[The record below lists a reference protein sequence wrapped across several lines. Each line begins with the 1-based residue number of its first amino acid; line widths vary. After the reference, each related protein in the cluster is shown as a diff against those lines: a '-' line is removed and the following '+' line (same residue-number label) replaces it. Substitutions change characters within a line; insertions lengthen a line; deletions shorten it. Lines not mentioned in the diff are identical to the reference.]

1 MADRIKGITIEI
13 GGDTTGLNKALSGVN
28 KEISSTQGQLKDV
41 ERLLKLDPTN
51 TELLR
56 QKQKLLAEAVQGTK
70 GKLDTLKEA
79 NKQVAESASN
89 YDAWKEK
96 YDPIKKQIDETK
108 NKLGDLKEQSRNAD
122 EQLAN
127 GEISQE
133 KYDAIQ
139 EEIKKT
145 SSELKTLQKSA
156 KEVSD
161 EFGNPVAPEQYDAL
175 QREIAETEQ
184 QLKSLEDQAGKAN
197 TTLQQISAAGDKFQ
211 EVGQKIEGVGK
222 KLLPVTAAVTGIGAA
237 AVKTTA
243 DFDESMSNVS
253 AISGATGE
261 DFNRLRE
268 KAREM
273 GAETKFSASE
283 AADAMSYMAMA
294 GWKTDDMLNGISGI
308 MNLAAASGA
317 DLATTSDIVTDAL
330 TGMGYTAADAGRLAD
345 VMAAA
350 SSNANTNVEMMGE
363 TFKYVAPVCGSLGYS
378 MEDTALAVGLMAN
391 SGIKASQAGTQLR
404 AAITNMV
411 KPTES
416 MEGVMNE
423 LGIEIA
429 NEDGSMKSLDETLK
443 ILRESFAVTT
453 EEQKAQRMATL
464 EQQAIADGY
473 GETLKGLSEEEK
485 YFQLAMYAGQEQ
497 IKDMSEAQFK
507 KQAMDKLGIKVT
519 KKTNKAQ
526 VAQNLALALGTQA
539 IEGLTQ
545 EQQSAYAATLFG
557 KEAMSGMLAII
568 NASEDDYKKLSD
580 AIANSEGAAK
590 DMAET
595 TQDNLNGQLTILKS
609 QLQEAAIA
617 IGDALIP
624 KIRALVA
631 KIQQWTD
638 WFNKLDATQKETV
651 VKIGLLVAA
660 IGPLLI
666 SIGKLSTG
674 IGALMKMLPVIS
686 GGLTALSASGGPL
699 FLTALAVGVLGGAFL
714 AAQGNMV
721 DYYEDAR
728 ELTEAEKENKE
739 KVEELKGAYDEL
751 SQRRQE
757 SVSVIEAQSGKEKE
771 LWKELQNITDE
782 NGKINEGYEVRAAF
796 IVNELKNA
804 LGIEIDMVD
813 GVIKDYRGLQQ
824 EINNLIEK
832 KKAEAT
838 LNAYQESYTEAI
850 VKQKGAREALFDATK
865 NSETATQNYNDALA
879 KENELQSEYNRL
891 MAEYASDGTNDELRQ
906 QLYDLQDQLIM
917 AGETTAGFKDH
928 MIENNQTL
936 ADATAALEGY
946 NSTIANYEGA
956 SAAIISGD
964 QAKISESLDLLT
976 NDFQTSETSTRE
988 SLEKQCE
995 TYKTKLAE
1003 ARAAVKEGAPGI
1015 TDEYVAELVRL
1026 ELKSRQELAKIPED
1040 AANSLTD
1047 ATQSVKSKTGEME
1060 ISGTEFSG
1068 GLAAGI
1074 LSGVGKI
1081 SDTAK
1086 TLADAGVGAVED
1098 TLEISSS
1105 SKVMEKVGEKTDAGL
1120 EGGIDGG
1127 KGDVV
1132 DAMTDVANETEF
1144 AAEDGLPQEA
1154 FSDIGKQITAGL
1166 TGGITSGKSEVVK
1179 NVQRMCAEIITSAKT
1194 QLGVH
1199 SPSTVFA
1206 YIGQMSGKG
1215 FITGWAGT
1223 VAEMQNTIHS
1233 SVSKAVTEATATF
1246 SGIEDSLLSL
1256 RDSSGS
1262 TISEVVKN
1270 AEEAQEAL
1278 QKIRDGLEKTIYGQI
1293 NTFDKF
1299 DGKTKMSTNELL
1311 ENMQSQ
1317 VDGTEQWSDNL
1328 RELAE
1333 RGIDQGLL
1341 QKLAEMGPKGAGYVA
1356 VFAKM
1361 TEEELQKA
1369 NDLFAQTMTLPEATA
1384 ESIMQSYQVAGSMT
1398 TQGFK
1403 DGITEEIPQVI
1414 GEVSKMSQGITA
1426 TIEALIPL
1434 ADTWSEDMMDG
1445 FIQGIKAKTSEV
1457 EAACRSVAGTVSDYL
1472 HFTRPE
1478 KGPLRYYEEWMPHMM
1493 QGLEEGIRGNMW
1505 RVTDQ
1510 IAALAGSMDVMT
1522 MNMTGGGEQNNG
1534 VTQRVISLLE
1544 TYLPDIASQKY
1555 VMMDGKA
1562 LVGKTVGQMDRKL
1575 GQVQALKERIG

>member
-79 NKQVAESASN
+79 NKQVTESASN

-108 NKLGDLKEQSRNAD
+108 KKLGDLKEQSRNAD

-133 KYDAIQ
+133 KYDALQ

-211 EVGQKIEGVGK
+211 EVGQKIEGAGK
-222 KLLPVTAAVTGIGAA
+222 KLLPVTAAVAGVGAA

-261 DFNRLRE
+261 EFDQLRD

-411 KPTES
+411 KPTEA
-416 MEGVMNE
+416 MEGVMME

-453 EEQKAQRMATL
+453 EEQKAQRLATL
-464 EQQAIADGY
+464 EQQAVADGY
-473 GETLKGLSEEEK
+473 GDTLKGLSEEEK

-545 EQQSAYAATLFG
+545 EQQSAAAATLFG

-580 AIANSEGAAK
+580 AIANSEGAAE

-595 TQDNLNGQLTILKS
+595 MQDNLNGQLTILKS

-638 WFNKLDATQKETV
+638 WFNKLEDSQKQTV
-651 VKIGLLVAA
+651 ITVGLIVAA

-666 SIGKLSTG
+666 AIGKVSTG
-674 IGALMKMLPVIS
+674 IGAVMSAVTALGPMLAGLS
-686 GGLTALSASGGPL
+686 AAGGPIMLTAA
-699 FLTALAVGVLGGAFL
+699 ALGAIAYAAYDAKKRTNEYYNKAV
-714 AAQGNMV
+714 
-721 DYYEDAR
+721 
-728 ELTEAEKENKE
+728 ELTDQEQHHKEMIDELYSSYELMNQSRVDAVNSVEAEAAKEQ
-739 KVEELKGAYDEL
+739 ELF
-751 SQRRQE
+751 S
-757 SVSVIEAQSGKEKE
+757 
-771 LWKELQNITDE
+771 ELQKVTDE
-782 NGKINEGYEVRAAF
+782 NGNVKAGYEERAKYILGELSTALGQEYELTGNQIQNYKDMCDSIDDLILKKQANALMDANAEAYAEALKNRTDAFMKYNDAQKDVEETTKKLEESQRREALLQEDLNALRESGIVHMLGLSNESAYLAEKVKEASETTKGYEAKLSELDQTLLDAETAYVGYKTVMSNQDMLIAAKDNQELLADAVLMASNSFQTAESSTKASLERQLQDFTDKYQAMRAA
-796 IVNELKNA
+796 VEAGAPGVVQADVDQMKVLVDRSKEELDRLPDVVRETVGKNA
-804 LGIEIDMVD
+804 LAAAAESND
-813 GVIKDYRGLQQ
+813 GYRSAG
-824 EINNLIEK
+824 
-832 KKAEAT
+832 
-838 LNAYQESYTEAI
+838 
-850 VKQKGAREALFDATK
+850 G
-865 NSETATQNYNDALA
+865 
-879 KENELQSEYNRL
+879 
-891 MAEYASDGTNDELRQ
+891 EYAR
-906 QLYDLQDQLIM
+906 
-917 AGETTAGFKDH
+917 
-928 MIENNQTL
+928 
-936 ADATAALEGY
+936 
-946 NSTIANYEGA
+946 
-956 SAAIISGD
+956 
-964 QAKISESLDLLT
+964 
-976 NDFQTSETSTRE
+976 
-988 SLEKQCE
+988 
-995 TYKTKLAE
+995 KLAE
-1003 ARAAVKEGAPGI
+1003 
-1015 TDEYVAELVRL
+1015 
-1026 ELKSRQELAKIPED
+1026 
-1040 AANSLTD
+1040 
-1047 ATQSVKSKTGEME
+1047 
-1060 ISGTEFSG
+1060 
-1068 GLAAGI
+1068 
-1074 LSGVGKI
+1074 
-1081 SDTAK
+1081 
-1086 TLADAGVGAVED
+1086 
-1098 TLEISSS
+1098 
-1105 SKVMEKVGEKTDAGL
+1105 
-1120 EGGIDGG
+1120 GIDGG
-1127 KGDVV
+1127 KGEVV
-1132 DAMTDVANETEF
+1132 DAMTDVANKTQSIME
-1144 AAEDGLPQEA
+1144 
-1154 FSDIGKQITAGL
+1154 GL
-1166 TGGITSGKSEVVK
+1166 TPLAETWSGD
-1179 NVQRMCAEIITSAKT
+1179 M
-1194 QLGVH
+1194 
-1199 SPSTVFA
+1199 
-1206 YIGQMSGKG
+1206 MKG
-1215 FITGWAGT
+1215 F
-1223 VAEMQNTIHS
+1223 
-1233 SVSKAVTEATATF
+1233 
-1246 SGIEDSLLSL
+1246 
-1256 RDSSGS
+1256 
-1262 TISEVVKN
+1262 
-1270 AEEAQEAL
+1270 
-1278 QKIRDGLEKTIYGQI
+1278 
-1293 NTFDKF
+1293 
-1299 DGKTKMSTNELL
+1299 
-1311 ENMQSQ
+1311 
-1317 VDGTEQWSDNL
+1317 
-1328 RELAE
+1328 
-1333 RGIDQGLL
+1333 
-1341 QKLAEMGPKGAGYVA
+1341 
-1356 VFAKM
+1356 
-1361 TEEELQKA
+1361 
-1369 NDLFAQTMTLPEATA
+1369 
-1384 ESIMQSYQVAGSMT
+1384 VAG
-1398 TQGFK
+1398 
-1403 DGITEEIPQVI
+1403 
-1414 GEVSKMSQGITA
+1414 
-1426 TIEALIPL
+1426 
-1434 ADTWSEDMMDG
+1434 
-1445 FIQGIKAKTSEV
+1445 IKSKTSEIA
-1457 EAACRSVAGTVSDYL
+1457 EACRSVAGTVSDYL

-1510 IAALAGSMDVMT
+1510 MAALAGSMDVMT
-1522 MNMTGGGEQNNG
+1522 MDMSGGGEQNG
-1534 VTQRVISLLE
+1534 SVTQQVISLLE

-1562 LVGKTVGQMDRKL
+1562 LVGKTAGQMDRKL

>member
-13 GGDTTGLNKALSGVN
+13 GGDTTGLNKALNGVN

-51 TELLR
+51 TDLLR
-56 QKQKLLAEAVQGTK
+56 QKQKLLADAVQGTK

-79 NKQVAESASN
+79 NKQVTESASN

-108 NKLGDLKEQSRNAD
+108 KKLGDLKEQSRNAD

-133 KYDAIQ
+133 KYDVLQ
-139 EEIKKT
+139 DEIKKT

-211 EVGQKIEGVGK
+211 EVGQKIEGAGK
-222 KLLPVTAAVTGIGAA
+222 RLLPVTAAVAGVGAA

-261 DFNRLRE
+261 EFDQLRD

-411 KPTES
+411 KPTEA
-416 MEGVMNE
+416 MEGVMME

-453 EEQKAQRMATL
+453 EEQKAQRLATL
-464 EQQAIADGY
+464 EQQAVADGY
-473 GETLKGLSEEEK
+473 GDTLKGLSEEEK

-545 EQQSAYAATLFG
+545 EQQSAAAATLFG

-580 AIANSEGAAK
+580 AIANSEGAAE

-595 TQDNLNGQLTILKS
+595 MQDNLNGQLTILKS

-638 WFNKLDATQKETV
+638 WFNRLEDSQKQTV
-651 VKIGLLVAA
+651 ITVGLIVAA

-666 SIGKLSTG
+666 AIGKVSTG
-674 IGALMKMLPVIS
+674 IGAVMSAVTALGPMLAGLS
-686 GGLTALSASGGPL
+686 AAGGPIMLTAA
-699 FLTALAVGVLGGAFL
+699 ALGAIAYAAYDAKKRTNEYYDRAV
-714 AAQGNMV
+714 
-721 DYYEDAR
+721 
-728 ELTEAEKENKE
+728 ELTDQEQHHKEMIDELYSSYELMNQSRVDAVNSVEAEAAKEQ
-739 KVEELKGAYDEL
+739 ELF
-751 SQRRQE
+751 S
-757 SVSVIEAQSGKEKE
+757 
-771 LWKELQNITDE
+771 ELQKVTDE
-782 NGKINEGYEVRAAF
+782 NGNVKAGYEERAKYILGELSTALGQEYELTGNQIQNYKDMCDSIDDLILKKQANALMDANAEAYAEALKNRTDAFMKYNDAQKDVEETTKKLEESQRREALLQEDLNALRESGIVHMLGLSNESAYLAEKVKEASETTKGYEAKLSELDQTLLDAETAYVGYKTVMSNQDMLIAAKDNQELLADAVLMASNSFQTAESSTKASLERQLQDFTDKYQAMRAA
-796 IVNELKNA
+796 VEAGAPGVVQADVDQMKVLVDRSKEELDRLPDVIRETVGKNA
-804 LGIEIDMVD
+804 LAAAAESND
-813 GVIKDYRGLQQ
+813 GYRSAG
-824 EINNLIEK
+824 
-832 KKAEAT
+832 
-838 LNAYQESYTEAI
+838 
-850 VKQKGAREALFDATK
+850 G
-865 NSETATQNYNDALA
+865 
-879 KENELQSEYNRL
+879 
-891 MAEYASDGTNDELRQ
+891 EYAR
-906 QLYDLQDQLIM
+906 
-917 AGETTAGFKDH
+917 
-928 MIENNQTL
+928 
-936 ADATAALEGY
+936 
-946 NSTIANYEGA
+946 
-956 SAAIISGD
+956 
-964 QAKISESLDLLT
+964 
-976 NDFQTSETSTRE
+976 
-988 SLEKQCE
+988 
-995 TYKTKLAE
+995 KLAE
-1003 ARAAVKEGAPGI
+1003 
-1015 TDEYVAELVRL
+1015 
-1026 ELKSRQELAKIPED
+1026 
-1040 AANSLTD
+1040 
-1047 ATQSVKSKTGEME
+1047 
-1060 ISGTEFSG
+1060 
-1068 GLAAGI
+1068 
-1074 LSGVGKI
+1074 
-1081 SDTAK
+1081 
-1086 TLADAGVGAVED
+1086 
-1098 TLEISSS
+1098 
-1105 SKVMEKVGEKTDAGL
+1105 
-1120 EGGIDGG
+1120 GIDGG
-1127 KGDVV
+1127 KGEVA
-1132 DAMTDVANETEF
+1132 DAMTDVANKTQSIME
-1144 AAEDGLPQEA
+1144 
-1154 FSDIGKQITAGL
+1154 GL
-1166 TGGITSGKSEVVK
+1166 TPLAETWSGD
-1179 NVQRMCAEIITSAKT
+1179 M
-1194 QLGVH
+1194 
-1199 SPSTVFA
+1199 
-1206 YIGQMSGKG
+1206 MKG
-1215 FITGWAGT
+1215 F
-1223 VAEMQNTIHS
+1223 
-1233 SVSKAVTEATATF
+1233 
-1246 SGIEDSLLSL
+1246 
-1256 RDSSGS
+1256 
-1262 TISEVVKN
+1262 
-1270 AEEAQEAL
+1270 
-1278 QKIRDGLEKTIYGQI
+1278 
-1293 NTFDKF
+1293 
-1299 DGKTKMSTNELL
+1299 
-1311 ENMQSQ
+1311 
-1317 VDGTEQWSDNL
+1317 
-1328 RELAE
+1328 
-1333 RGIDQGLL
+1333 
-1341 QKLAEMGPKGAGYVA
+1341 
-1356 VFAKM
+1356 
-1361 TEEELQKA
+1361 
-1369 NDLFAQTMTLPEATA
+1369 
-1384 ESIMQSYQVAGSMT
+1384 VAG
-1398 TQGFK
+1398 
-1403 DGITEEIPQVI
+1403 
-1414 GEVSKMSQGITA
+1414 
-1426 TIEALIPL
+1426 
-1434 ADTWSEDMMDG
+1434 
-1445 FIQGIKAKTSEV
+1445 IKSKTSEIA
-1457 EAACRSVAGTVSDYL
+1457 EACRSVAGTVSDYL

-1510 IAALAGSMDVMT
+1510 MAALAGSMDVMT
-1522 MNMTGGGEQNNG
+1522 MDMSGGGEQNG
-1534 VTQRVISLLE
+1534 SVTQQVISLLE

-1562 LVGKTVGQMDRKL
+1562 LVGKTAGQMDRKL

>member
-13 GGDTTGLNKALSGVN
+13 GGDTTGLNKALNGVN

-79 NKQVAESASN
+79 NKQVTESASN

-108 NKLGDLKEQSRNAD
+108 KKLGDLKEQSRNAD
-122 EQLAN
+122 VQLAN

-133 KYDAIQ
+133 KYDALQ
-139 EEIKKT
+139 DEIKKT
-145 SSELKTLQKSA
+145 SSELRTLQKSA

-211 EVGQKIEGVGK
+211 EVGQKIEGAGK
-222 KLLPVTAAVTGIGAA
+222 KLLPVTAAVGAA

-261 DFNRLRE
+261 EFDQLRD

-404 AAITNMV
+404 SAITNMV
-411 KPTES
+411 KPTEA
-416 MEGVMNE
+416 MEGVMME

-429 NEDGSMKSLDETLK
+429 NEDGTMKSLDETLK

-453 EEQKAQRMATL
+453 EEQKAQRLATL
-464 EQQAIADGY
+464 EQQAVADGY
-473 GETLKGLSEEEK
+473 GDTLKGLSEEEK

-545 EQQSAYAATLFG
+545 EQQSAAAATLFG

-580 AIANSEGAAK
+580 AIANSEGAAE

-595 TQDNLNGQLTILKS
+595 MQDNLNGQLTILKS

-638 WFNKLDATQKETV
+638 WFNKLEDSQKQTV
-651 VKIGLLVAA
+651 ITVGLIVAA

-666 SIGKLSTG
+666 AIGKVSTG
-674 IGALMKMLPVIS
+674 IGAVMSAVTALGPMLAGLS
-686 GGLTALSASGGPL
+686 AAGGPIMLTAA
-699 FLTALAVGVLGGAFL
+699 ALGAIAYAAYDAKERTKEYYDKAV
-714 AAQGNMV
+714 
-721 DYYEDAR
+721 
-728 ELTEAEKENKE
+728 ELTDQEQHHKEMIDELYSSYELMNQSRMDAVNSVEAEATKEH
-739 KVEELKGAYDEL
+739 ELFSKL
-751 SQRRQE
+751 QE
-757 SVSVIEAQSGKEKE
+757 
-771 LWKELQNITDE
+771 ITDE
-782 NGKINEGYEVRAAF
+782 NGNVKAGYEERAKYILGELSTALGQEYELTGNQ
-796 IVNELKNA
+796 IQNYKDMCDSIDDLILKKQANALMDANAEAYAEALKNRTDA
-804 LGIEIDMVD
+804 FMKYNDAQ
-813 GVIKDYRGLQQ
+813 KDV
-824 EINNLIEK
+824 EETTK
-832 KKAEAT
+832 KLE
-838 LNAYQESYTEAI
+838 ES
-850 VKQKGAREALFDATK
+850 QRREALLQEDLNALRESGIVHMLGLSNESAYLAEK
-865 NSETATQNYNDALA
+865 VKEASETTKGYEAKLSELDQTLLDAETAYVGYKTVMSNQDMLIAA
-879 KENELQSEYNRL
+879 KDNQEL
-891 MAEYASDGTNDELRQ
+891 
-906 QLYDLQDQLIM
+906 
-917 AGETTAGFKDH
+917 
-928 MIENNQTL
+928 L
-936 ADATAALEGY
+936 ADAVLMAS
-946 NSTIANYEGA
+946 NS
-956 SAAIISGD
+956 
-964 QAKISESLDLLT
+964 
-976 NDFQTSETSTRE
+976 FQTAESSTEASLQRQVQDFTDKYQAMRAAVEAGAPGVVQADVDQMKVLVDRSKEELDRLPDVIRETVGKNSLAAAAE
-988 SLEKQCE
+988 SNDGYRSAGGE
-995 TYKTKLAE
+995 YARKLAE
-1003 ARAAVKEGAPGI
+1003 
-1015 TDEYVAELVRL
+1015 
-1026 ELKSRQELAKIPED
+1026 
-1040 AANSLTD
+1040 
-1047 ATQSVKSKTGEME
+1047 
-1060 ISGTEFSG
+1060 
-1068 GLAAGI
+1068 
-1074 LSGVGKI
+1074 
-1081 SDTAK
+1081 
-1086 TLADAGVGAVED
+1086 
-1098 TLEISSS
+1098 
-1105 SKVMEKVGEKTDAGL
+1105 
-1120 EGGIDGG
+1120 GIDGG
-1127 KGDVV
+1127 KGEVV
-1132 DAMTDVANETEF
+1132 DAMTDVANKTQSIME
-1144 AAEDGLPQEA
+1144 
-1154 FSDIGKQITAGL
+1154 GL
-1166 TGGITSGKSEVVK
+1166 TPLAETWSGD
-1179 NVQRMCAEIITSAKT
+1179 M
-1194 QLGVH
+1194 
-1199 SPSTVFA
+1199 
-1206 YIGQMSGKG
+1206 MKG
-1215 FITGWAGT
+1215 F
-1223 VAEMQNTIHS
+1223 
-1233 SVSKAVTEATATF
+1233 
-1246 SGIEDSLLSL
+1246 
-1256 RDSSGS
+1256 
-1262 TISEVVKN
+1262 
-1270 AEEAQEAL
+1270 
-1278 QKIRDGLEKTIYGQI
+1278 
-1293 NTFDKF
+1293 
-1299 DGKTKMSTNELL
+1299 
-1311 ENMQSQ
+1311 
-1317 VDGTEQWSDNL
+1317 
-1328 RELAE
+1328 
-1333 RGIDQGLL
+1333 
-1341 QKLAEMGPKGAGYVA
+1341 
-1356 VFAKM
+1356 
-1361 TEEELQKA
+1361 
-1369 NDLFAQTMTLPEATA
+1369 
-1384 ESIMQSYQVAGSMT
+1384 VAG
-1398 TQGFK
+1398 
-1403 DGITEEIPQVI
+1403 
-1414 GEVSKMSQGITA
+1414 
-1426 TIEALIPL
+1426 
-1434 ADTWSEDMMDG
+1434 
-1445 FIQGIKAKTSEV
+1445 IKSKTSEIA
-1457 EAACRSVAGTVSDYL
+1457 EACRSVAGTVSDYL

-1510 IAALAGSMDVMT
+1510 MAALAGSMDVMT
-1522 MNMTGGGEQNNG
+1522 MDMSGGGEQNSG

-1544 TYLPDIASQKY
+1544 AYLPDIASQKY

-1562 LVGKTVGQMDRKL
+1562 LVGKTAGQMDRKL